1 MTVDMT
7 RLPDNV
13 CDQNGGLPSNSEDTK
28 VSRHFKRQ
36 SDSYAPPER
45 ASEQA
50 TITVRGAVAQ
60 GLRVRKLIG

>member
-13 CDQNGGLPSNSEDTK
+13 CDQNDGLPSNSEDTK

-36 SDSYAPPER
+36 SDFARSPKR

-60 GLRVRKLIG
+60 SLCVRKLIG